1 MAPSHAVVTLH
12 RLQVYSASLLLGVP
26 AAPAAAPAGAL
37 AAASAPAG
45 ALAAA
50 SAPAGSGLPAA
61 SAPAIGPHQRYPSA
75 AGRAGGARLGASPA
89 AAPAPG
95 TILTVMGVACQLPFY
110 FRGAAHSQCVTVSP
124 DQPGTYCLDVEG
136 DIGRCSAGLTRQYAN
151 FSRWVDQWADN
162 AQVRAR
168 PTLRRPLETRPRRRW
183 VTAPGRPLRARAP
196 AGARSDVLRCGA
208 RAQGSES
215 RPSGECRRRSRR
227 VPALLCACQ
236 GPSGRVRGA
245 GALVG
250 GSALRQGARRRRS
263 CRATRTA

>member
-1 MAPSHAVVTLH
+1 MTLH

-26 AAPAAAPAGAL
+26 AAPAAAPAGV
-37 AAASAPAG
+37 
-45 ALAAA
+45 LAAA

-61 SAPAIGPHQRYPSA
+61 SAPAAAPYQRYPSP
-75 AGRAGGARLGASPA
+75 AGRAGGARLGAPA

-162 AQVRAR
+162 PQVRPR
-168 PTLRRPLETRPRRRW
+168 P
-183 VTAPGRPLRARAP
+183 AAGRPPRARAP
-196 AGARSDVLRCGA
+196 TGASPDVMRLNA
-208 RAQGSES
+208 TAQGSES
-215 RPSGECRRRSRR
+215 RPSRGCRRHSQRL
-227 VPALLCACQ
+227 PALCARR
-236 GPSGRVRGA
+236 GPLGGVRGA
-245 GALVG
+245 GASVG
-250 GSALRQGARRRRS
+250 DLR
-263 CRATRTA
+263 